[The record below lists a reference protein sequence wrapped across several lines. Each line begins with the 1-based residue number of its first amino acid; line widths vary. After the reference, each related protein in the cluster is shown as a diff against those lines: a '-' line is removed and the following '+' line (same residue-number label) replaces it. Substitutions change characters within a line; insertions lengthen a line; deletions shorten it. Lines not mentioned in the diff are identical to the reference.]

1 MTTSTNLKP
10 FTGADDPRRQNGR
23 KKGSKNVSTLVREM
37 LNREIDFR
45 LPIDESFKDIASNNA
60 STTYMEAIVMSMII
74 KSLNG
79 DVRATTW
86 LSDQFTKSPDPES
99 IFQKSEII
107 FQVVPITAKK
117 EDVMEDEE

>member
-107 FQVVPITAKK
+107 FQVVPSTAKK
-117 EDVMEDEE
+117 EAVMEDEE